1 MRNSIFK
8 AFFDLYSKRIPI
20 TFYALDECD
29 KLLLM
34 DEGDNTY
41 ISEYIC
47 LYLDSMIGKK
57 LKQIVVIIHTLKLQ
71 HSFVCKEIMLPLLA
85 CDQIQ
90 VLETYIG
97 DDKELQE
104 DYAAFLD
111 SICAVKEETVTEMV
125 ETKD

>member
-1 MRNSIFK
+1 
-8 AFFDLYSKRIPI
+8 
-20 TFYALDECD
+20 
-29 KLLLM
+29 
-34 DEGDNTY
+34 
-41 ISEYIC
+41 
-47 LYLDSMIGKK
+47 
-57 LKQIVVIIHTLKLQ
+57 
-71 HSFVCKEIMLPLLA
+71 MLPLLA

-111 SICAVKEETVTEMV
+111 SLCAVKEETVFEMV